1 MTLGDSVS
9 FSLPVS
15 SVIPEFHK
23 GFERLSAQLPDS
35 EAVLFLYHSS
45 QKTNENIS
53 AAPWGKLGSCSAVIS
68 PKAPIIGVGVVL
80 PAYLLSVQGTQVGKV
95 HKVSEC

>member
-1 MTLGDSVS
+1 MLGDSVS

-15 SVIPEFHK
+15 SVIPEFHM

-35 EAVLFLYHSS
+35 EAVLFLYHSL

-53 AAPWGKLGSCSAVIS
+53 PVPWGKLGSCSAVIS
-68 PKAPIIGVGVVL
+68 PEAPITGVGVVL
-80 PAYLLSVQGTQVGKV
+80 PAYLLPVQGTQVGKV